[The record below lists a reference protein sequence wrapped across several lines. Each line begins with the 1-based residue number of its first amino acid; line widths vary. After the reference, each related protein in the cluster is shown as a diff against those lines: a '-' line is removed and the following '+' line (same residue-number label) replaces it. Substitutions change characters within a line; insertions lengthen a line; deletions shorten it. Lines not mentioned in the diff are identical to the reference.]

1 MSKQQRE
8 KCMLRAGHTEG
19 HRAKESTQ
27 MWAAE
32 ASTYLHTRLK
42 IQAICLKSTG
52 EDKDSQ
58 PAAIEPHSSEAG
70 LEGDKVGLLDPFD
83 WV

>member
-1 MSKQQRE
+1 
-8 KCMLRAGHTEG
+8 
-19 HRAKESTQ
+19 

-42 IQAICLKSTG
+42 IQAIRLKSTG

-70 LEGDKVGLLDPFD
+70 LEDDKVGLLDPFD